1 MLLLGAGT
9 WQMNDGAHFRVSRKR
24 EASTLLYFLRMGLI
38 LSHEINSREK
48 RIEYERGEKQ
58 SERERHERLLLYK
71 SVSNCCKCT

>member
-9 WQMNDGAHFRVSRKR
+9 WGMNDGAHFHASRKR

-38 LSHEINSREK
+38 LSHEINSRGK
-48 RIEYERGEKQ
+48 RIEYERGENRVTEKCMRDFCLQ
-58 SERERHERLLLYK
+58 